1 MLTTYGE
8 VDLAESP
15 CVFLP
20 CGHIF
25 TVESLD
31 GVMAMSDY
39 YDIDTMTGMP
49 TAIRGNSSDPSSD
62 EMKNC
67 PDCRSSIRLLPRY
80 GRVVRRALLDE
91 STKKFISWSNQQ
103 YLELAGS
110 MQSQQKGLMD
120 TLASVP
126 RLVGNVILKAPG
138 SHLMKLF
145 RLARVGN
152 RYRPLFSLHQKIN
165 GFINKTVANEQ
176 PFKRVHDIVEALRRR
191 RLDAGEAIDA
201 FDFDQSLLQTRG
213 NLLASALA
221 IRCELIAVSDFI
233 KVLDT
238 RRRLKDPFS
247 MEVDFSHDRESC
259 ETLIS
264 LATTNHAPLQQTEG
278 HIFWAHFAALERLV
292 IELHDDESRTEFLQD
307 VKTKAEEHLKLARE
321 LCATFPGQT
330 SSVSAEVDDVGR
342 LLRDSGYRSEM
353 KMIVAAMQAEFS
365 GTGHWYRCENGHPFT
380 IGECGRAMEEA
391 LCPQCNAPVGG
402 RNHQSAAGV
411 QQAGDI
417 EHDFGRMR
425 IRE

>member
-1 MLTTYGE
+1 
-8 VDLAESP
+8 
-15 CVFLP
+15 
-20 CGHIF
+20 
-25 TVESLD
+25 
-31 GVMAMSDY
+31 
-39 YDIDTMTGMP
+39 
-49 TAIRGNSSDPSSD
+49 
-62 EMKNC
+62 
-67 PDCRSSIRLLPRY
+67 
-80 GRVVRRALLDE
+80 
-91 STKKFISWSNQQ
+91 
-103 YLELAGS
+103 
-110 MQSQQKGLMD
+110 MD
-120 TLASVP
+120 TLPSVP

-138 SHLMKLF
+138 SHLLKLF

-165 GFINKTVANEQ
+165 SFINKTAANEQ
-176 PFKRVHDIVEALRRR
+176 PFKSVHDIVEALRRR

-213 NLLASALA
+213 NLLATALV

-233 KVLDT
+233 KVFDT
-238 RRRLKDPFS
+238 RKRLKDPFS
-247 MEVDFSHDRESC
+247 MKVDFSHDRESC
-259 ETLIS
+259 ETLIN

-292 IELHDDESRTEFLQD
+292 IELHDDDRRTGFLQD
-307 VKTKAEEHLKLARE
+307 IKTKAEEHLKLAQE

-391 LCPQCNAPVGG
+391 LCPQCNAPIGG
-402 RNHQSAAGV
+402 QNHQSAAGV

-417 EHDFGRMR
+417 ERDFGRMR
-425 IRE
+425 I